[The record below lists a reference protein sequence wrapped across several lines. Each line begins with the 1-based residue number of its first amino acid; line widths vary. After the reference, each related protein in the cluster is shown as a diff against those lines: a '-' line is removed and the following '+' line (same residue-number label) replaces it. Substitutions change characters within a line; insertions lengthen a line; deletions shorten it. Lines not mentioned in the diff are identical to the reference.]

1 MLQLWGTMDT
11 VWHCGTPFF
20 LHQSVLVDD
29 DTITSDYI
37 KTFSLF
43 LPCLGFGEQV
53 SSSPWPVTCLQLVL
67 ARQVSG
73 LWWRSFDQIPRFGM
87 SSPFL
92 QTWTRVIGSSA
103 ATGNIFAALAT
114 GTCAVMSCW
123 DCFVVE
129 LLDMDA
135 IDMLAGGVL
144 SQIFLLHYIEV
155 QKELIYISGVFF
167 GGGELWTWWLS

>member
-1 MLQLWGTMDT
+1 M
-11 VWHCGTPFF
+11 
-20 LHQSVLVDD
+20 
-29 DTITSDYI
+29 
-37 KTFSLF
+37 
-43 LPCLGFGEQV
+43 
-53 SSSPWPVTCLQLVL
+53 
-67 ARQVSG
+67 
-73 LWWRSFDQIPRFGM
+73 
-87 SSPFL
+87 
-92 QTWTRVIGSSA
+92 IGSSA
-103 ATGNIFAALAT
+103 AIGNIFAALAT

-167 GGGELWTWWLS
+167 LGRGTLNMMIIIICLL